1 MTYVKDCILCFLLG
15 VLWFLVL
22 TFRSLAHFEP
32 SLKKQKRKNRLFP
45 LFSLV
50 IDPRE
55 TQSTQTP
62 LLIRVSYP
70 QDSWAQAEVIS
81 LMMVMILP
89 LPIMI
94 TYYVSGTI
102 LTALQI
108 LPHLILPQH
117 DVIPGFSIPA
127 LQS

>member
-1 MTYVKDCILCFLLG
+1 MFHLCFLLG
-15 VLWFLVL
+15 VVWFLVL
-22 TFRSLAHFEP
+22 TFRSLAHLEA
-32 SLKKQKRKNRLFP
+32 SLKKQKRETRRFP

-55 TQSTQTP
+55 TQSTLTP
-62 LLIRVSYP
+62 LLIQVSHP

-81 LMMVMILP
+81 LMMVMILS
-89 LPIMI
+89 LPVTI
-94 TYYVSGTI
+94 TYCVSGTI
-102 LTALQI
+102 PTTLQI

-117 DVIPGFSIPA
+117 DVIPGFIIPV